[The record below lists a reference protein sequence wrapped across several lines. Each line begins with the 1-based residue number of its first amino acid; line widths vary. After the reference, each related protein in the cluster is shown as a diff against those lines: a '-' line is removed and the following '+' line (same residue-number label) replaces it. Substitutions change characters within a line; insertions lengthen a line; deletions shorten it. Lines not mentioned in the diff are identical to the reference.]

1 MIKVTK
7 INGYFCTNRK
17 SLNFLAHIYLSGSNK
32 NIALGNLIGDM
43 VKGQSYKN
51 YPLDIKNGIL
61 LHRAID
67 DFTDKHPE
75 FLHTKNMLKPYFNR
89 YSGVVTDIYFDYFL
103 AKNWSEYCEQ
113 DLQKY
118 VNEMY
123 VLLINKYAM
132 LPKRAQQVVPMM
144 IIRNW
149 LGSYG
154 NLERL
159 HYIFL
164 GMHRRTQQNGAMDKA
179 VEVLQLHQENIEP
192 SFQLF
197 FRDVKIYSQE
207 QLQKYTY

>member
-7 INGYFCTNRK
+7 NNGYFCPNSK

-32 NIALGNLIGDM
+32 DVALGNLIGDM

-51 YPLDIKNGIL
+51 FPIDIKNGIL

-67 DFTDKHPE
+67 DFTDKHAV
-75 FLHTKNMLKPYFNR
+75 FLHSKNMLKPYFNR

-103 AKNWSEYCEQ
+103 AKNWSDYCEQ

-123 VLLINKYAM
+123 ILLIKRYAV
-132 LPKRAQQVVPMM
+132 LPIRAQRVVPMM

-154 NLERL
+154 DLKRL

-164 GMHRRTQQNGAMDKA
+164 GMHRRTKQNGAMDKA
-179 VEVLQLHQENIEP
+179 IEVLQLHHKSLEQD
-192 SFQLF
+192 FQLF
-197 FRDVKIYSQE
+197 FKDVRKYSQE